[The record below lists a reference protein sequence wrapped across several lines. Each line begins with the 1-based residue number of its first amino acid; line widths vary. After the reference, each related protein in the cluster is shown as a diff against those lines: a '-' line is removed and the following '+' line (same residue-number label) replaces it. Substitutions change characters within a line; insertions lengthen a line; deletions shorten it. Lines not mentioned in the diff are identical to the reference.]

1 MEKEFLPYELAIK
14 LKEMGFDEEC
24 LASFIKLTNGDMY
37 LLVGEINSRVIDE
50 LNNQFK
56 TNKFEVLAPLWQQA
70 FAFLLRNLKNRELIV
85 ALEFDGE
92 VTLWEVITEDTYETY
107 NKILA
112 SGNKESLEKL
122 IELYSQLRKDIKN

>member
-1 MEKEFLPYELAIK
+1 MEDQFVPYELAVK
-14 LKEMGFDEEC
+14 LKELGFNEEC
-24 LASFIKLTNGDMY
+24 LARYCVVTEWEKPT
-37 LLVGEINSRVIDE
+37 GEVRLQISSDCP
-50 LNNQFK
+50 NNHKTLFK
-56 TNKFEVLAPLWQQA
+56 APLWQQA
-70 FAFLLRNLKNRELIV
+70 FTSLLRNLKNRELIV

-122 IELYSQLRKDIKN
+122 IELCSQLRKEVKS